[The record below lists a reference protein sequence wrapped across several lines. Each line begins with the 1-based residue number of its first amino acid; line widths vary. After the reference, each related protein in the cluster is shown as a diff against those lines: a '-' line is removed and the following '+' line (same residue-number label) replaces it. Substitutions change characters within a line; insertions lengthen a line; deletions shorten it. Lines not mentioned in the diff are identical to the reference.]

1 MSPSKRYAKKQAKAR
16 QRRRHTAY
24 ERLQQDQQ
32 RAQRAIEALE
42 HALHALGLP
51 DNLVQ
56 ELEGRLRR
64 QQKLLG
70 KIFGLMFP
78 PLFGCRTPSELS
90 RVRGWDK
97 NLASQ
102 ILGALPKRSWMKRL
116 RRLGQEVLVP
126 LWRHVQDKSP
136 ATLSRWQWTWV
147 VDDSVFKKYGQQLG
161 LVGTWWSGQEKR
173 VRAGIDGVLL
183 IVVIGDGQ
191 LVVPVDFAVRRPD
204 PKGPGAPCHTK
215 LDLVQRMLDACLGAI
230 RRRGLGL
237 PPPVVVADSWFS
249 DSKWMTQVATHH
261 QGTLLVEGKSTYVFL
276 LPDGRKV
283 KGHASVHQPGWPWR
297 ASPWEPQVRYARL
310 TATSPTY
317 GAVTVVIV
325 DAPGQDRYYLFC
337 QATSMSAPCL
347 IRRWR
352 RRTWIE
358 FVFRTLKH
366 LLAAEACQVHSEDA
380 YYGHLVLRLMGGF
393 ILFYTARVM
402 CKGRVTM
409 EEIVFSLKHYWR
421 FVNSEALELQ
431 GLSWGTD
438 ENVA

>member
-1 MSPSKRYAKKQAKAR
+1 MSPLKRYAKKQAKAR
-16 QRRRHTAY
+16 QRRRHTAH
-24 ERLQQDQQ
+24 ERLRHDQQ

-56 ELEGRLRR
+56 EIEGRLRR

-102 ILGALPKRSWMKRL
+102 MLGALPKRSWMKRL
-116 RRLGQEVLVP
+116 RRLGHEVLVP

-147 VDDSVFKKYGQQLG
+147 VDESVFKKYGQQLG

-183 IVVIGDGQ
+183 VVVIGDGQ
-191 LVVPVDFAVRRPD
+191 LVVPVDCAIRRPD
-204 PKGPGAPCHTK
+204 PQGPGGPCYTK
-215 LDLVQRMLDACLGAI
+215 LDLVKGMLDACLVAF
-230 RRRGLGL
+230 RRRGLRL
-237 PPPVVVADSWFS
+237 PPPMVVADSWLS
-249 DSKWMTQVATHH
+249 DSKWMKQVATHH
-261 QGTLLVEGKSTYVFL
+261 QGTLLVEGKSTSVCL
-276 LPDGRKV
+276 LPDGRQV
-283 KGHASVHQPGWPWR
+283 KGHDVVHQPGWPWR
-297 ASPWEPQVRYARL
+297 ASPWEPRVRYARL

-317 GAVTVVIV
+317 GEVTVVIV
-325 DAPGQDRYYLFC
+325 DEPGQDRYYLFC

-393 ILFYTARVM
+393 ILFYTSRVM

-431 GLSWGTD
+431 GLSWGTE

>member
-42 HALHALGLP
+42 QALHALGLP

-147 VDDSVFKKYGQQLG
+147 VDESVFKKYGQQLG

-183 IVVIGDGQ
+183 VVVIGDGQ
-191 LVVPVDFAVRRPD
+191 LVIPVDVAIRRPD

-215 LDLVQRMLDACLGAI
+215 LDLAQGMLDACLGAI

-237 PPPVVVADSWFS
+237 PPPVVVADSWLS

-283 KGHASVHQPGWPWR
+283 KGHALVHQPGWPWR

-431 GLSWGTD
+431 GLSWGAD